1 MEILLILIIIL
12 FLAYFYYNNKNVK
25 KAKTNYKR
33 QYENTEEEILEP
45 INNEYDYPYTKK
57 FLLTKNEWYFYKQL
71 KPITDKSYNFV

>member
-45 INNEYDYPYTKK
+45 INNEYD
-57 FLLTKNEWYFYKQL
+57 
-71 KPITDKSYNFV
+71 